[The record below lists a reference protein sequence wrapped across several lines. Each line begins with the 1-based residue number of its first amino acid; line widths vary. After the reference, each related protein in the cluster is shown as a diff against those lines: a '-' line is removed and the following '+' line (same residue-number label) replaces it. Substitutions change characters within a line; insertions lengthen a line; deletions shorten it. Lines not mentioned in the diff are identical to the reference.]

1 VKISLNW
8 LKDYVALD
16 APVEDITHAITF
28 LGFEV
33 EQVEQT
39 GAPKLDQVVVG
50 EVRTREKHPNADKLS
65 VCQVDLAAAGGVKT
79 IVCGAQNYKV
89 GDRVPVALPGAVLPG
104 NFTIKQSKIRGHL
117 SDGMMCSAK
126 ELGLSEDSDGLLI
139 LAGRPEIGL
148 PINSVLPPGDTVF
161 DLEITPNRPD
171 CLSHLGIARELA
183 AWYEKP
189 ICYPEVKLRWKRAGE
204 TGREEATRPSAVT
217 AGEPGDDRARIISDI
232 RVDAPEDCPLY
243 TARAITGVKIG
254 PSPAWM
260 QERLRSAGLRP
271 VNNVV
276 DVGNFVMLEYG
287 QPMHAFDARQLEGG
301 RIIVRRAGDGEK
313 IVTLDGKERVLNH
326 RMLVIADASRPV
338 VIAGIMGS
346 GNSGV
351 SDDTTEIVLECA
363 IFKPAS
369 IRATSRRLGLSSD
382 SSYRYERGVDPHM
395 AGEAAFRALELIL
408 ATAGGRAVGEPL
420 VVGCDVP
427 WRREIVVTTGFVNE
441 RLGFPIDPAEMKS
454 ALESLELHIVR
465 EEAAEGRG
473 AAWTVSIPSWRSD
486 LDRPIDL
493 VEEILRLHGTDRIP
507 PSPVMI
513 PAVAG
518 DDDPT
523 VVFNRR
529 ATEYL
534 VGHDFHE
541 CANLTLRSSR
551 EVSAWTSATAAQ
563 ELALANPFVEDQSH
577 IRPTLIT
584 GLLESLRLNH
594 SRGVAAT
601 RLAETGRVFIESNG
615 HNLECAAAAFVVAED
630 SARRWRAR
638 ESFDFYE
645 AKHHAAALASLAG
658 IDMER
663 EGISPTA
670 GANDAW
676 QSGHAAKAGDVAR
689 GWSARFGLLSLAM
702 TRSMDIHTKVYAGIF
717 AVLPERLSASQEKR
731 RFVPFSLFPP
741 ALRDLALVV
750 DSAEPAAEVK
760 ERLASIARKA
770 ASDAFA
776 PGAPADRLF
785 ALDQIEIFDVYQ
797 GSELP
802 EGRKNLAFSLVFRST
817 SRTLTDDEVNA
828 VFQKIQDE
836 LARTTRYSVRK

>member
-16 APVEDITHAITF
+16 APVEDLTRAMTF

-33 EQVEQT
+33 EHVGT
-39 GAPKLDQVVVG
+39 AGAPKLDNVVVG

-65 VCQVDLAAAGGVKT
+65 VCQVDIGAAGGVKT
-79 IVCGAQNYKV
+79 IVCGAQNYIV

-104 NFTIKQSKIRGHL
+104 NFKITQSKIRGQI
-117 SDGMMCSAK
+117 SDGMMCSRK
-126 ELGLSEDSDGLLI
+126 ELGLGEDSDGLLI
-139 LAGRPEIGL
+139 LTERPEIGL
-148 PINSVLPPGDTVF
+148 PINSVLPLGDTVF

-189 ICYPEVKLRWKRAGE
+189 IRYPEVKLMLAGAP
-204 TGREEATRPSAVT
+204 GPGEATRPT
-217 AGEPGDDRARIISDI
+217 AATEGEPDGDRARILSDI

-243 TARAITGVKIG
+243 SARAIAGVKIG

-260 QERLRSAGLRP
+260 QDRLRSAGLRP

-287 QPMHAFDARQLEGG
+287 QPLHAFDARRLEGG
-301 RIIVRRAGDGEK
+301 RIVVRLAGDGEK

-326 RMLVIADASRPV
+326 RMLVIADSSRPV

-351 SDDTTEIVLECA
+351 SDDTTDIVLECA
-363 IFKPAS
+363 IFRPAS
-369 IRATSRRLGLSSD
+369 IRATSRRLGLASD

-395 AGEAAFRALELIL
+395 AGEAAFRALELII
-408 ATAGGRAVGEPL
+408 ATAGGRAVGAPL
-420 VVGCDVP
+420 VVGSDVP
-427 WRREIVVTTGFVNE
+427 WRREIVVTTGFVHE
-441 RLGFPIDPAEMKS
+441 CLGFHIDPEEMKS
-454 ALESLELHIVR
+454 ALESLELRVVR
-465 EEAAEGRG
+465 EEPVDGRG
-473 AAWTVSIPSWRSD
+473 TAWTVSIPSWRTD

-507 PSPVMI
+507 PSPVLI

-518 DDDPT
+518 DDDPA
-523 VVFNRR
+523 VIFNRR

-551 EVSAWTSATAAQ
+551 EVLTWTSEAAAK
-563 ELALANPFVEDQSH
+563 ELALSNPFVEDQSH
-577 IRPTLIT
+577 LRPSLIT

-601 RLAETGRVFIESNG
+601 RLAETGRIFIESNG
-615 HNLECAAAAFVVAED
+615 SSFEFAAAAFVALED
-630 SARRWRAR
+630 PARRWRKR
-638 ESFDFYE
+638 EPVDFYE
-645 AKHHAAALASLAG
+645 AKHHTESLASIAG
-658 IDMER
+658 IDLSG
-663 EGISPTA
+663 EGLVPMA
-670 GANDAW
+670 GESAAW
-676 QSGHAAKAGDVAR
+676 QSGQAASAGSVIQ
-689 GWSARFGLLSLAM
+689 GWIARFGLLSLAM
-702 TRSMDIHTKVYAGIF
+702 TRSMDIPAKVYAGIF
-717 AVLPERLSASQEKR
+717 AILPERLRAAGEKR
-731 RFVPFSLFPP
+731 RFVPFSLFPS

-750 DSAEPAAEVK
+750 DSAEPAAEVR
-760 ERLASIARKA
+760 ERLGSIARA
-770 ASDAFA
+770 AAGRS
-776 PGAPADRLF
+776 F
-785 ALDQIEIFDVYQ
+785 ALDRIDLFDVYQ
-797 GSELP
+797 GQELP
-802 EGRKNLAFSLVFRST
+802 EGRKNLAFSLVFRAAD
-817 SRTLTDDEVNA
+817 RTLTDDEVNA
-828 VFQKIQDE
+828 ALQKIQDE
-836 LARTTRYSVRK
+836 IARTTRYSVRK